1 MKRLAN
7 KLYKLQL
14 RGELKGGPWV
24 LSNSRFKSPD
34 DYVQFIR
41 QEMTKHARRMHWYKL
56 SIRMTEKGALVRA
69 LYAHSRKR
77 LHNWLN
83 YLEAGHIDYL

>member
-14 RGELKGGPWV
+14 KGELSGPPPV
-24 LSNSRFKSPD
+24 LLPRFNSPE
-34 DYVQFIR
+34 DYIKFIR
-41 QEMTKHARRMHWYKL
+41 QEMVAHARRMHWYNL
-56 SIRMTEKGALVRA
+56 SIKMTEKGSIARA